1 MNKSTQKD
9 KPINNKLQLE
19 TGKFISN
26 RDETISGTV
35 QSTIAVSVTAT
46 NFISVVVNRILG

>member
-9 KPINNKLQLE
+9 KPINNKFQLE

-35 QSTIAVSVTAT
+35 QSTISVSVTAT
-46 NFISVVVNRILG
+46 SFIPAIVSRITG

>member
-26 RDETISGTV
+26 ISTTSSGTV
-35 QSTIAVSVTAT
+35 QSTIAVSVIASSTVSIIAR
-46 NFISVVVNRILG
+46 RILG